1 MKWAPAIWAAHLEF
15 SAWTRIPLS
24 GNLQLINSLCH
35 NQAHLVFHYI
45 LPPCHSHDLT
55 FSTRWLTS
63 QLDPIVYR
71 LCESNCGAKLHQ
83 VHSPVTEALRF
94 DHIPTLRGDDST
106 EVALVLLS
114 ISMESPSTNHQLSTF
129 LCGFHNAS
137 LDLTME
143 PAGTF
148 VWFNVW
154 WDGLHMMKTNQN
166 WYHKANRSTGTYIIN
181 WMAIERNCT
190 IMVNRQ
196 EGRLSVSA
204 FLKTNSEM
212 TGKID

>member
-55 FSTRWLTS
+55 FSTRRLTS

-71 LCESNCGAKLHQ
+71 RRESDCGAKLHQ

-94 DHIPTLRGDDST
+94 DHIPTSRGDDST

-114 ISMESPSTNHQLSTF
+114 ISTESPSTNRQLSAF

-148 VWFNVW
+148 VW